1 MKFRGFIIV
10 VYRLGWKITI
20 FFVVGKSNLIASFKI
35 VLQNIHW
42 VAAVSIPVWTSFLYS
57 SGFFWEVYFLS
68 RKMCEK

>member
-42 VAAVSIPVWTSFLYS
+42 VAAVSIPV
-57 SGFFWEVYFLS
+57 
-68 RKMCEK
+68 